1 MLLME
6 AVLKQYKTFQVNEI
20 MTSTKKLR
28 NTSLVRDDHQTY
40 VKKIV
45 KSFRNSP
52 KRFYGYVRSLQMS
65 KVQVTELISPDGS
78 LTTNDK
84 TSANYYARHL
94 KKFLQ

>member
-1 MLLME
+1 MKIFLKMLLME

-45 KSFRNSP
+45 KSF
-52 KRFYGYVRSLQMS
+52 QEQS
-65 KVQVTELISPDGS
+65 KEILWICQKSTDE
-78 LTTNDK
+78 
-84 TSANYYARHL
+84 
-94 KKFLQ
+94 